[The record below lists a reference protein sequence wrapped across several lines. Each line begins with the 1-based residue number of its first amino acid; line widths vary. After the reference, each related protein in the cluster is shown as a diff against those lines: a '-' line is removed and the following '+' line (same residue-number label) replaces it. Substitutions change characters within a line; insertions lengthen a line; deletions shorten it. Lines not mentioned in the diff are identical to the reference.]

1 MNDRSLT
8 RFAIVFAALAA
19 TSGGIPAQDQ
29 PSSSQLARKF
39 ARHFD
44 DRPPVIFEAET
55 QGDQPGRILV
65 TNTHQYPLT
74 AFAIEIARVPESK
87 LPPQISF
94 ADALARSQLLAPIP
108 RALTFVTYTGRV
120 AGGPIPKAALVAAI
134 WEDGSTFGSNE
145 LLNQIL
151 EGRRA
156 TLSALNQILSILQ
169 SGLDEGWTSARF
181 LSALDVARSPNLVP
195 ATMEQARI
203 QIAGTAVY
211 SGAKSTISAA
221 ADRNKLVV
229 GVKALQKGLQQ
240 ERDRLANSAPAL

>member
-1 MNDRSLT
+1 MNYSSLT

-19 TSGGIPAQDQ
+19 TSGGIPQDQ

-55 QGDQPGRILV
+55 EGDHPGRILV
-65 TNTHQYPLT
+65 TNAHQYPLT
-74 AFAIEIARVPESK
+74 AFAVEIARAPESK
-87 LPPQISF
+87 LPPQINF

-108 RALTFVTYTGRV
+108 RGLTFVTYSGHIV
-120 AGGPIPKAALVAAI
+120 GGPIPKAALVAAI

-156 TLSALNQILSILQ
+156 TLSALDQILSILK

-181 LSALDVARSPNLVP
+181 LSALDVASPPNLVP

-211 SGAKSTISAA
+211 YGAKSTISAA
-221 ADRNKLVV
+221 TDRNKLVV